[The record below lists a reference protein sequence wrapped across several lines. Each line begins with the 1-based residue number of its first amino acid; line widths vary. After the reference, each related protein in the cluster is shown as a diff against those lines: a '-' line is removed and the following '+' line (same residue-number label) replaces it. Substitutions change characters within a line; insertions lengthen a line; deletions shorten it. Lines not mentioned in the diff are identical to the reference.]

1 MADTYQH
8 LRVNDLTKAVVVEFA
23 DRKILEELSIVEIG
37 EELSHLADAFP
48 GRILIMGFGNVDHL
62 ASATLGLLIKL
73 REQVTQNKGHLI
85 LADIRP
91 QIYEV
96 FKITKLNR
104 LFDISDT
111 VGEALDR
118 VARKP

>member
-1 MADTYQH
+1 MAQTYQH

-23 DRKILEELSIVEIG
+23 DRKILEELSIVQIG
-37 EELSHLADAFP
+37 EELSQLSDAFP
-48 GRILIMGFGNVDHL
+48 GRILIMGFGNVGHL
-62 ASATLGLLIKL
+62 SSAILGLLIKL
-73 REQVTQNKGHLI
+73 NDQVARNKGHLI

-96 FKITKLNR
+96 FRITKLNR
-104 LFDISDT
+104 LFDISES

-118 VARKP
+118 VTRKQ

>member
-8 LRVNDLTKAVVVEFA
+8 LRVNDLTKAVVIEFA

-37 EELSHLADAFP
+37 NELSQMAAAYP
-48 GRILIMGFGNVDHL
+48 GRVLIISFGNVDHL
-62 ASATLGLLIKL
+62 SSATLGLLIKL
-73 REQVTQNKGHLI
+73 REQVAKNNGHLI

-118 VARKP
+118 VTRKP

>member
-1 MADTYQH
+1 MAQTYQH

-23 DRKILEELSIVEIG
+23 DRKILEELSIVQIG
-37 EELSHLADAFP
+37 DELAQLPEAFP
-48 GRILIMGFGNVDHL
+48 NRVLIMGFGNVDHL
-62 ASATLGLLIKL
+62 SSAVLGMLIKL
-73 REQVTQNKGHLI
+73 RDQVARNRGHLI

-96 FKITKLNR
+96 FRITKLNR
-104 LFDISDT
+104 LFDISES

-118 VARKP
+118 VSRKP

>member
-1 MADTYQH
+1 MAQTYQH

-23 DRKILEELSIVEIG
+23 DRKILEELSIVQIG
-37 EELSHLADAFP
+37 EEFSQLSSAFP
-48 GRILIMGFGNVDHL
+48 GRILVMGFGNVAHL
-62 ASATLGLLIKL
+62 SSATLGLLIKL
-73 REQVTQNKGHLI
+73 NDQVARDKGHLI

-96 FKITKLNR
+96 FRITKLNR
-104 LFDISDT
+104 LFDISDS

-118 VARKP
+118 VTRKQ

>member
-8 LRVNDLTKAVVVEFA
+8 LRVNDVTKAVVVEFA
-23 DRKILEELSIVEIG
+23 QRKILEELSIVEIG
-37 EELSHLADAFP
+37 QEFSRLAGAFV
-48 GRILIMGFGNVDHL
+48 GRILIVSFGNVDHL
-62 ASATLGLLIKL
+62 SSGTLGQLIKL
-73 REQVTQNKGHLI
+73 REQVARQKGHLI

-111 VGEALDR
+111 TAEALDR
-118 VARKP
+118 ISRK